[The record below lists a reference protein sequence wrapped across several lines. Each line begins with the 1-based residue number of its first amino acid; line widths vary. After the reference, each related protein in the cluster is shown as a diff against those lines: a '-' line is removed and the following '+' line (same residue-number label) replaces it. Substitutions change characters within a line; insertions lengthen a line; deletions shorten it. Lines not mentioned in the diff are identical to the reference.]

1 MKCFRFGMWTLL
13 FAGALLGACED
24 RKAAVH
30 RNEPPPVVKVP
41 PVETRPFEEGYAA
54 GFAAGKATG
63 RPRAKLPETE
73 EVEVLA
79 SQEAG
84 SDPQRASK
92 WQRGWVSGYLDGFR
106 QSSGHVK

>member
-1 MKCFRFGMWTLL
+1 MKRFHSGMWALL
-13 FAGALLGACED
+13 LAGALLGACDD
-24 RKAAVH
+24 RKTVAH
-30 RNEPPPVVKVP
+30 RGEPPPVVKVP

-54 GFAAGKATG
+54 GFVAGKTAG
-63 RPRAKLPETE
+63 RPRAKLPEIE
-73 EVEVLA
+73 DVEVLA